1 MALLE
6 SERQEARRIQARLA
20 GQLEATRADKTI
32 GTRQRQRQM
41 ARAVLAARED
51 MQALRSQS
59 AARAE
64 VDRRAAYG
72 KLFGIKSADDRAYR
86 DSLAARVAEGS
97 LNATKARALY
107 DLAVQ
112 RGDDLAV
119 MALAELAWSHSGDEL
134 GGEAWHPM
142 LDAYRSRSDAMENA
156 MSVLVEISSPDK
168 LVMMREKLSVE
179 VLAPSDLPGNLEFLA
194 TDAETMDAGTPVGQ
208 NWQQSG

>member
-6 SERQEARRIQARLA
+6 SERTEAMQIQARLA
-20 GQLEATRADKTI
+20 GQLGATRADKTI
-32 GTRQRQRQM
+32 GTRERQRQM
-41 ARAVLAARED
+41 ARAVLAARKN
-51 MQALRSQS
+51 MTALRSQS

-64 VDRRAAYG
+64 VDRRVAYG

-112 RGDDLAV
+112 RGDDVAV

-134 GGEAWHPM
+134 GGEAWWSL
-142 LDAYRSRSDAMENA
+142 LDSYRNRSDALESA
-156 MSVLVEISSPDK
+156 MSVLAEISSPDK
-168 LVMMREKLSVE
+168 LDTMREKLSLE
-179 VLAPSDLPGNLEFLA
+179 VLAPSDLTGNLEFLA
-194 TDAETMDAGTPVGQ
+194 SDAETMDSGTPVGQ
-208 NWQQSG
+208 NWQAG